1 MINANYNVIYT
12 HFLKANQ
19 INWLDIDLKEYLAD
33 DTISTHKTPDEL
45 LESIKEDGG
54 DAKLNF
60 FGNVLNVEEAYD
72 LLKVDDFPI
81 LLFKSYDEELV
92 PYILIKNGNFIIQT
106 NCKHNTTIK
115 VVSKQFDVNQFNFN
129 LGGTNCITAIVNES
143 AYISLLNENADA
155 SPLKKLTSILK
166 LERKDIHNLF
176 FYAIVGGLVGLSIPL
191 GIQSLINFLQ
201 TDQVTA
207 SGIVLIVL
215 IIAGVLASGVLQI
228 IQLWLMEIIQQ
239 RLFARTAFDFINR
252 IPKLSNKILSKYYPP
267 ELMNR
272 FFDIVSLQKGLSGV
286 LIDLTASLI
295 QIIFGL
301 LILTF
306 YHPVFIAFSAFL
318 ILITYFFIKY
328 TYKKGLESS
337 LKESKYKYYTASW
350 LQQVARAKESF
361 RMYSQSSFSLNKM
374 DHLVGDYLLA
384 RKKHFKVLVSQ
395 YIVFVL
401 FSVLITG
408 GLLIIGYVLL
418 LKEEITIGQFVA
430 SEIIILLII
439 NSIEKLILKIESIYD
454 ILTSVEKISQVATLP
469 ISETKHQTKINFESN
484 ISLKVTD
491 LIINKSSYNFE
502 LETSKQKSI
511 QLSITNRNA
520 IDEFIEVFRNSYSDV
535 KGEILLNGISIKLIN
550 KFTANANTSIF
561 SDKELLFDGSVK
573 ENITFGNLKITD
585 DIVIRT
591 INSFS
596 NVNFLNYLPDA
607 LTTELIGGNYTSKQE
622 IYREVILLRSLL
634 KNPKI
639 LIVDESLL
647 PINIKPEAL
656 VNYINTNLPNC
667 LTIYIKH

>member
-12 HFLKANQ
+12 HFLKANS
-19 INWLDIDLKEYLAD
+19 INWLDINLKEYLAD
-33 DTISTHKTPDEL
+33 DVITKHNTPDEL

-60 FGNVLNVEEAYD
+60 FGNNLNKQEVAD
-72 LLKVDDFPI
+72 LLKAEDFAI
-81 LLFKSYDEELV
+81 LLFKKYSDELV
-92 PYILIKNGNFIIQT
+92 PFILIKKQNIIVQT
-106 NCKHNTTIK
+106 NCKLNSTTNIPL
-115 VVSKQFDVNQFNFN
+115 KQFDINEFCFDLQ
-129 LGGTNCITAIVNES
+129 GTNCITAIVNES
-143 AYISLLNENADA
+143 AYINLFNSNAHA

-207 SGIVLIVL
+207 SGIILIML
-215 IIAGVLASGVLQI
+215 IIVGVFASGVLQI

-252 IPKLSNKILSKYYPP
+252 IPKLSNKLLSKYYPP

-328 TYKKGLESS
+328 TYQKGLESS
-337 LKESKYKYYTASW
+337 LKESKYKYYAASW

-374 DHLVGDYLLA
+374 DYLVGDYLLA

-408 GLLIIGYVLL
+408 GLLIIGYILL
-418 LKEEITIGQFVA
+418 LKEQITIGQFVA

-469 ISETKHQTKINFESN
+469 ISEAQHQTKINFEN
-484 ISLKVTD
+484 AVNLKVND
-491 LIINKSSYNFE
+491 LMIGKTKFNFE
-502 LETSKQKSI
+502 LDTNKQKSI
-511 QLSITNRNA
+511 VIQINNRNEL
-520 IDEFIEVFRNSYSDV
+520 DEFIDVFHSSSSINQSEVLIN
-535 KGEILLNGISIKLIN
+535 NIKIQLIN
-550 KFTANANTSIF
+550 KFIANSRTSIF
-561 SDKELLFDGSVK
+561 SDKELLFDGTVK
-573 ENITFGNLKITD
+573 ENITFGNIKITD
-585 DIVIRT
+585 EIIINT
-591 INSFS
+591 INYFT
-596 NVNFLNYLPDA
+596 NVNFLNYLSDG
-607 LTTELIGGNYTSKQE
+607 LSTEIIGGNYSSKQE
-622 IYREVILLRSLL
+622 LYREVILLRSLL

-639 LIVDESLL
+639 LIIDESLL
-647 PINIKPEAL
+647 PINFKEEIL
-656 VNYINTNLPNC
+656 VQYINKFLPTC
-667 LTIYIKH
+667 LTIFIKH